1 MVLLILLFCVIFVVF
16 EISKS
21 TKGEDDK
28 DKSYVG
34 DYLKT
39 QKGVV
44 DYDYCCCKCSEY
56 DVEWWIQVMSS
67 SNLLVLVMS
76 ELKWWVDLDN
86 ELVQVMSEF
95 KWGVQWW
102 DQWWVQLMSSS
113 DKFK

>member
-1 MVLLILLFCVIFVVF
+1 MFIFNEIINVVLLILLFCVIFVVF

-56 DVEWWIQVMSS
+56 DVE
-67 SNLLVLVMS
+67 
-76 ELKWWVDLDN
+76 
-86 ELVQVMSEF
+86 
-95 KWGVQWW
+95 
-102 DQWWVQLMSSS
+102 
-113 DKFK
+113 

>member
-1 MVLLILLFCVIFVVF
+1 MWFCSYSFFWVIFVVF

-28 DKSYVG
+28 NKSYVG

-44 DYDYCCCKCSEY
+44 DFDYCWCKCSEY
-56 DVEWWIQVMSS
+56 NVEWWIQVMSS

-95 KWGVQWW
+95 KWGVQ
-102 DQWWVQLMSSS
+102 
-113 DKFK
+113 